1 MHNSELSDWRL
12 NLCKW
17 LWVLQ
22 ANLLA
27 YKSEFEPQFFF
38 LLATDAWGEVIAMLQ
53 QLIKDSEAAER
64 EAKRDSGIGAE
75 ETNPSSQ
82 LQIQKMR
89 EQSGPFS
96 HLLWLPGAVLASKR
110 F

>member
-1 MHNSELSDWRL
+1 
-12 NLCKW
+12 
-17 LWVLQ
+17 
-22 ANLLA
+22 
-27 YKSEFEPQFFF
+27 
-38 LLATDAWGEVIAMLQ
+38 MLQ

-64 EAKRDSGIGAE
+64 EAKRDSGSGAE

-96 HLLWLPGAVLASKR
+96 HLL
-110 F
+110 